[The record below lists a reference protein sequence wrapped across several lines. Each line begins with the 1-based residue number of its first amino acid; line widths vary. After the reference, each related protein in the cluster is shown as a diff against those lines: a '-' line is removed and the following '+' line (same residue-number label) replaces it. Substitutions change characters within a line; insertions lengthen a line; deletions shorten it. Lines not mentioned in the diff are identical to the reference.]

1 MKMNKILNEIYK
13 IDPTMK
19 KHEAKLNKIL
29 KEMLKNKPD
38 IVISKQFVND
48 LQKKLKAKA
57 KGFEKKAQLKQ
68 MRRWI
73 FAFSGLTAVI
83 LLLAFGG
90 PYFYKTYIKGESPV
104 FVQVEK
110 IDDWA
115 FDYSKEEEDAGFFR
129 SLSQKAGVPSMKN
142 MALETSL
149 APADGM
155 GGGDFLGFSVG
166 GAKDINNFR
175 ENIENNYLP
184 LPTDITYEGLF
195 YDYYFNTGKA
205 QECKKLFCP
214 SYSYAISKDPISG
227 KDDYYLS
234 VGLNSN
240 LKESDFERKKL
251 NLVVVLDMS
260 GSMSSQFN
268 KYYYDQ
274 FGNQLERENF
284 TESNKTK
291 MEIANESVVALL
303 DHLNEDDRFGMVL
316 FDDSAYLAKPLNYV
330 GNTDMDSIAKH
341 ILEIQ
346 PMGGTNMEAGMKEG
360 TDLFDELGSLNPDEY
375 ENRIIFLTDAMPN
388 LGDTTRGGL
397 FSQLENNSKDSLY
410 TTFIGIGVDF
420 NTDLV
425 ESLTKIR
432 GANYYSV
439 HSEDE
444 FKTRMDDEFEFMV
457 MPLVFDLNLILEAEG
472 YDIEKVYGS
481 PEADEAT
488 GQIMKVNTL
497 FPSKTKEGETKGG
510 IVLLKLKKTSENG
523 KLVLKTTYEDRS
535 GKKDSDEKIIDFE
548 DKAADYYQNTGIQKG
563 ILLSRYTDLIKNWII
578 DEREYYSGL
587 TSSRMPEPEVMEFRI
602 TEETGLIAPWPYEL
616 GQWERQSLELVV
628 SEHYIKIFEEFAAYF
643 QNEMNKIG
651 DNTLQQELDILQ
663 TLSTVRNHPALP
675 PIPHESTDKVDDWM
689 Q

>member
-1 MKMNKILNEIYK
+1 
-13 IDPTMK
+13 MK
-19 KHEAKLNKIL
+19 KHEAKLNKML
-29 KEMLKNKPD
+29 KEMLKNKPN

-48 LQKKLKAKA
+48 LQKKLKVKA
-57 KGFEKKAQLKQ
+57 KGSEKKAQLKKL
-68 MRRWI
+68 RRWI
-73 FAFSGLTAVI
+73 FAFSGATAII

-90 PYFYKTYIKGESPV
+90 PYFYKTYIQGEPPV

-110 IDDWA
+110 VDDWT

-155 GGGDFLGFSVG
+155 GGAGDDSIGFAVG

-175 ENIENNYLP
+175 ENIKNNFLP

-195 YDYYFNTGKA
+195 YDYYFDTGKA
-205 QECKKLFCP
+205 QECEKLFCP
-214 SYSYAISKDPISG
+214 SYSYAISKDPISN
-227 KDDYYLS
+227 KDDYYLA

-251 NLVVVLDMS
+251 NLVIVLDIS

-274 FGNQLERENF
+274 FGNQLERENLK
-284 TESNKTK
+284 ESDKTK

-303 DHLNEDDRFGMVL
+303 DHLNDEDRFGMVL
-316 FDDSAYLAKPLNYV
+316 FDDNGYLAKPLNYV
-330 GNTDMDSIAKH
+330 GNTDMNAIEDH
-341 ILEIQ
+341 ILKIQ

-360 TDLFDELGSLNPDEY
+360 TELFDELGALNPDEY

-397 FSQLENNSKDSLY
+397 FSQLENNSEDSLY

-457 MPLVFDLNLILEAEG
+457 TPLVFDLNLILEADG

-488 GQIMKVNTL
+488 GEIMKVNTL

-510 IVLLKLKKTSENG
+510 IVLLKLKKTSDNG

-535 GKKDSDEKIIDFE
+535 GKKDSDEKKIDFE
-548 DKAADYYQNTGIQKG
+548 NKKSDYYQNNGIQKG
-563 ILLSRYTDLIKNWII
+563 ILLSRYADLIKNWII
-578 DEREYYSGL
+578 DEREYYSGM
-587 TSSRMPEPEVMEFRI
+587 TSGRMPEPEVMDFRV
-602 TEETGLIAPWPYEL
+602 TEEIGLIAPWPYEL

-628 SEHYIKIFEEFAAYF
+628 SEHYVDIFEDFAKYF
-643 QNEMNKIG
+643 QNEMDKIG
-651 DNTLQQELDILQ
+651 DNELNQELDILNK
-663 TLSTVRNHPALP
+663 LDSIKYHPPLP
-675 PIPHESTDKVDDWM
+675 PVPSPTDDQVDDWLR
-689 Q
+689 